1 MSQPLT
7 CPNCGAPLQI
17 ESAFTTFLV
26 CSYCGQS
33 LAVQATGVALA
44 GQTAK
49 LADYPSRLSVGAQGQ
64 IKGRGFKTLGRV
76 RYENEDGFWDELFL
90 QMADQHVG
98 WLVEEEGVLTLVFKT
113 VLTTPVPPFEQVRV
127 GGFITIGPG
136 PQMFV
141 SEKGQAQVAGAE
153 GQLATAAPPG
163 HAIRFIEGSASSKAF
178 RLVIDDQ
185 GLSLHTGEPLE
196 FDDVVMAG

>member
-1 MSQPLT
+1 MSPSLT

-33 LAVQATGVALA
+33 LALQDTGVALA

-76 RYENEDGFWDELFL
+76 RYENEAGFWDEWFL
-90 QMADQHVG
+90 QMADQRVG

-113 VLTTPVPPFEQVRV
+113 VLTTPVPPYEQVRV
-127 GGFITIGPG
+127 GGFINIGPG

-153 GQLATAAPPG
+153 GQLATSAPPG
-163 HAIRFIEGSASSKAF
+163 HAIRFIEGSASNKAF
-178 RLVIDDQ
+178 RLVMDDQ
-185 GLSLHTGEPLE
+185 GITLHTGEPLE